1 MSSTAATPT
10 SSDAPLQQQTKQRK
24 TLVSKILKRSSSM
37 QTPTTDQKQQTN
49 VGTATVTFNIKN
61 DTSATEEAGT

>member
-1 MSSTAATPT
+1 MSSTTATST

-37 QTPTTDQKQQTN
+37 QTPTNDQKQQT
-49 VGTATVTFNIKN
+49 GTATVTFNIKN

>member
-1 MSSTAATPT
+1 MSSTTATPT

-37 QTPTTDQKQQTN
+37 QTPTNDQKQQTN
-49 VGTATVTFNIKN
+49 AATVTFNIKN